1 MAKGINALKKIYPEL
16 KSQIEKIEKHN
27 KPSVEN
33 FNFIFKQELFEEDT
47 PAFGEPRSWRIDIAK
62 KILKKKSRPTIELNV
77 ETYYLKNSK
86 NMNDISMHLFGE
98 VDTNFPVIAATVSL
112 HGDLKIIDG
121 NHRLY
126 KAYKIEHRR
135 TIPAWV
141 LDRDEVLEVLGR
153 ERRPIY
159 EEVRVGG
166 FKDQV
171 QNRITKKFYGPQ
183 MFSDITELAD
193 IINKNRGSKKIL
205 EFIEINFKEI
215 NEENEH
221 DFREF
226 IYKSDIRK
234 KLGFR

>member
-86 NMNDISMHLFGE
+86 NMN
-98 VDTNFPVIAATVSL
+98 
-112 HGDLKIIDG
+112 
-121 NHRLY
+121 
-126 KAYKIEHRR
+126 AYKIEHRR